1 MRIKS
6 AVLGALFAMAAA
18 FPALAQPANVTII
31 AAQFLK
37 PGMTKQ
43 YEAGRTKHMGWHK
56 SQKDAWS
63 WYVWEVISGDNTGAY
78 VTGSFGHA
86 WKDFDGR
93 EKFEKADDADVAAT
107 MGPSVARATLSYWT
121 ERADISQSPS
131 TPGAT
136 PPPLTAV
143 TTYHLNPDSVNDF
156 IDAVKKVNDGIKKTN
171 YAVAGPSR
179 WYQLVNGGEVP
190 TFVLIGDRANWAA
203 FQPND
208 KTLDVMM
215 GEAYGKEQGAAI
227 LTSLRKTFRSLSNS
241 IYQYR
246 PELSYLAPK

>member
-1 MRIKS
+1 M
-6 AVLGALFAMAAA
+6 
-18 FPALAQPANVTII
+18 
-31 AAQFLK
+31 
-37 PGMTKQ
+37 
-43 YEAGRTKHMGWHK
+43 
-56 SQKDAWS
+56 
-63 WYVWEVISGDNTGAY
+63 
-78 VTGSFGHA
+78 
-86 WKDFDGR
+86 
-93 EKFEKADDADVAAT
+93 
-107 MGPSVARATLSYWT
+107 
-121 ERADISQSPS
+121 
-131 TPGAT
+131 
-136 PPPLTAV
+136 
-143 TTYHLNPDSVNDF
+143 NDF

-227 LTSLRKTFRSLSNS
+227 LASLRKTFRSLSNS

>member
-6 AVLGALFAMAAA
+6 AVLGALFAMAPA

-37 PGMTKQ
+37 PGMAKQ

-131 TPGAT
+131 TPGST
-136 PPPLTAV
+136 PPP
-143 TTYHLNPDSVNDF
+143 
-156 IDAVKKVNDGIKKTN
+156 
-171 YAVAGPSR
+171 
-179 WYQLVNGGEVP
+179 
-190 TFVLIGDRANWAA
+190 
-203 FQPND
+203 
-208 KTLDVMM
+208 
-215 GEAYGKEQGAAI
+215 
-227 LTSLRKTFRSLSNS
+227 
-241 IYQYR
+241 
-246 PELSYLAPK
+246 